1 MTTRVRFA
9 PSPTGYLHIGSAR
22 TALFNYLYARHTGG
36 KFLLRIEDTDL
47 ARSTEESTR
56 SILDGLA
63 WLELDQDEEIVF
75 QSDNADKHRATAKK
89 LLAEGKAYRDFTPKA
104 EPNDANVKDA
114 IKDRAR
120 ANQGEKN
127 LRDNP
132 YRDLTAE
139 ESNKRAAAGEPFA
152 IRLKVPDVR
161 TGSGSDRVPAVLK
174 TSFEDAV
181 YGLQER
187 DYAETEDLVLL
198 RSDGHPLYNLAVVC
212 DDIEMQITHVIR
224 GQDHLTNTHKQIL
237 IYEALGITPPT
248 FAHLPLIMAPNKGK
262 LSKRKHGEVVSMTT
276 YRDAGFLAAAFRNFL
291 ALLGWSAGEE
301 KEIYSLVE
309 LIETFSLDGI
319 HRSNAVFNFTEND
332 PRKWTDDKA
341 QWMNAEYIR
350 TMPIGEL
357 LPFVKAELKSAKLW
371 REEYEEQLSVVSGQ
385 LSEDADTLQKPARSK
400 GEMIRTPPSVSSP
413 QISKSSSD
421 EMQKTARE
429 QGRYIQPEIGSSEWF
444 ENTINLIRQ
453 RFFTLKDFSSQ
464 GRAYFSED
472 YDFDPAAIAK
482 NLTKFPELKTW
493 LPELADRFEAE
504 FGDSVS
510 SPHVS
515 KGYGEA
521 ANWPPAN
528 AGGSD
533 TFTEANIELVVK
545 AFTEEK
551 GTKLGVIMNGARTLI
566 TGVAVGPSMLSV
578 FEVIGLE
585 RIIMRL
591 RSHVAWNS

>member
-1 MTTRVRFA
+1 MTVRVRFA

-63 WLELDQDEEIVF
+63 WLELDHDEEIVF
-75 QSDNADKHRATAKK
+75 QSDNADKHRATALK

-104 EPNDANVKDA
+104 EPTDANVKDA

-127 LRDNP
+127 MRDNQ
-132 YRDLTAE
+132 YRDLSAE
-139 ESNKRAAAGEPFA
+139 ESNARAAANEPFA

-161 TGSGSDRVPAVLK
+161 TESGSDRVLK
-174 TSFEDAV
+174 TSFDDQV

-212 DDIEMQITHVIR
+212 DDIEMAITHVIR
-224 GQDHLTNTHKQIL
+224 GQDHLTNTHKQVL
-237 IYEALGITPPT
+237 IYEALGVTPPT

-301 KEIYSLVE
+301 KEIYSLDELVE
-309 LIETFSLDGI
+309 KFSLGGI

-350 TMPIGEL
+350 TMPLGDL
-357 LPFVKAELKSAKLW
+357 LPFVKPELKAAKLW
-371 REEYEEQLSVVSGQ
+371 RDEYE
-385 LSEDADTLQKPARSK
+385 DD
-400 GEMIRTPPSVSSP
+400 
-413 QISKSSSD
+413 D
-421 EMQKTARE
+421 KTWLE
-429 QGRYIQPEIGSSEWF
+429 T
-444 ENTINLIRQ
+444 TINLIRQ
-453 RFFTLKDFSSQ
+453 RFFTLKDFSTQ

-472 YDFDPAAIAK
+472 YDFDSAAIEK
-482 NLTKFPELKTW
+482 NLTKCPDLKMW
-493 LPELADRFEAE
+493 LPELADRFETE
-504 FGDSVS
+504 FGDEESVS
-510 SPHVS
+510 SLHVS
-515 KGYGEA
+515 KGST
-521 ANWPPAN
+521 PLP
-528 AGGSD
+528 
-533 TFTEANIELVVK
+533 FTEENIETVVK
-545 AFTEEK
+545 TFTEEK
-551 GTKLGVIMNGARTLI
+551 GTKLGVIMNGARTLL
-566 TGVAVGPSMLSV
+566 TGVAVGPSMLAV
-578 FEVIGLE
+578 FETLGKDRSIL
-585 RIIMRL
+585 RL
-591 RSHVAWNS
+591 KSQIAWCES